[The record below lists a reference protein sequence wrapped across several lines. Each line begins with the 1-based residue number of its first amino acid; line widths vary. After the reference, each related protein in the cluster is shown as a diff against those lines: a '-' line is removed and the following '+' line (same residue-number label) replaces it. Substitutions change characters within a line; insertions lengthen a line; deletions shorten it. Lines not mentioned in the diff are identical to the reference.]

1 MKTLLLV
8 GTAILIAST
17 HNVLAAKITFDSFC
31 DGMKIVGDGRHYVSR
46 QTGTCLQGARVV
58 GAGYKIGGKRRG
70 GNIVLGVN
78 WEAFDGHPAGSEQY
92 AYIIQL
98 PLQTGGTWE
107 EIVTTDGGTMT
118 ILNSGTYTV
127 VGSPMQGPV
136 GTKPSFM
143 PRR

>member
-17 HNVLAAKITFDSFC
+17 NNVFAAKITFDNFC
-31 DGMKIVGDGRHYVSR
+31 DGMKIVGDGRHYVSK
-46 QTGTCLQGARVV
+46 QTGTCLQGTLIM
-58 GAGYKIGGKRRG
+58 GSGYKIGGKRRG

-92 AYIIQL
+92 SYIIQL

-107 EIVTTDGGTMT
+107 EIFTTDGSTMT

-127 VGSPMQGPV
+127 VGGPVRGPV
-136 GTKPSFM
+136 GPRLSFI
-143 PRR
+143 PRH